1 MRLTEFSIRNH
12 QFTMVVFA
20 LLVMIGLSSFISIP
34 RTEDPYFPI
43 SAFRVIAIY
52 PGADPAEIEQQVAK
66 PIEDALNELDDMK
79 DLFSISL
86 DSVAFIPMEFQAH
99 VDVDAKYDEIVRQMT
114 ALRPKLPAGL
124 KSLEVFRVNPGL
136 VNIVQFALVS
146 ETASYGQLA
155 DAAEDLQDRLEK
167 VSGVRTVKTWAYPKR
182 EVRVTLDLNRVAQY
196 GLKIGD
202 ILNVLGSENTNIP
215 GGAVEEGNK
224 RFNIKTSGAYKSLD
238 EIRNTVIGGAGLRG
252 SLAGQTIRISDIA
265 DVAWDYE
272 SEDYTARLDGKR
284 AVFVSANQKDARN
297 IFKTRD
303 GIDEVQAEFAKTL
316 PPEIELVWPFDQ
328 SRNVEKRLSRLNAD
342 FLIAVVL
349 VLVTLIP
356 LGLRA
361 AGIVMVSI
369 PLSLVSG
376 LAALHFAG
384 FSLNQL
390 SIAGFVVALGLLV
403 DDSIVVIEN
412 IARVLRQGFDRTTA
426 ALMATRQITLA
437 VLGCTA
443 TLLFAFLPLL
453 MLPGNSGKFIRSL
466 PLSVVFTVLASL
478 FVALTIIPFLASR
491 FLPRTESEHGNA
503 ALQKLMGG
511 IDRVY
516 GPLLRKSLA
525 NPGKTVLFSMLL
537 FLASLALVPLIGFSL
552 FPKADTPQ
560 FLVQV
565 NLPDGSSLSATDKAV
580 RQAEK
585 ILSQH
590 EEVKHIVS
598 NVGRGNPQI
607 FYNVFQKEQA
617 ANYGEIFVQ
626 LHEYHGR
633 KTPILI
639 DRLRTELSQVSG
651 ANVLI
656 REFENGPPQEAP
668 IGIRVLGPD
677 LDTLRKLSLQIE
689 DVMEKNPGAQAVVNP
704 QRATRVD
711 LQLVINRE
719 KAGLLGVPSAEL
731 DQLVR
736 LAVAGRSVGEFTD
749 NRGENY
755 PIVVRGPM
763 QGRSTLD
770 ALNGFHVTS
779 LQGAQIPLSQLAELK
794 LSSSP
799 NVISHYQRERSVL
812 LTAVTRTGYNTAAVS
827 QSIMKELAALALPP
841 GYRIEEAGEAETR
854 KKSFEGFG
862 AAILITVFG
871 ILAILVLEFGSLKSS
886 LIVLMVIPLGVM
898 GGLLM
903 LFLSGYTLSFTAMVG
918 FIALIGIEIK
928 NSILLVDFTNQL
940 RNEGKGIDEAVEE
953 AGQVRFLPILL
964 TSATAIGGL
973 MPLAVQQSGL
983 YSPMAW
989 VIIGGLV
996 SSTLVGRFV
1005 TPVMYKLLPPDLHA
1019 QSHLPTDEPAAVK

>member
-20 LLVMIGLSSFISIP
+20 LLVLVGLFAFKTIP

-52 PGADPAEIEQQVAK
+52 PGADPGEMEQQVTK
-66 PIEDALNELDDMK
+66 PIEDAVNEIADVK
-79 DLFSISL
+79 DLFSVSQ
-86 DSVAFIPMEFQAH
+86 DSVAFIPMEFHAH
-99 VDVDAKYDEIVRQMT
+99 VDVDAKYDELVRQMD
-114 ALRPKLPAGL
+114 ALRPKLPAGV
-124 KSLEVFRVNPGL
+124 KSLEVYKVNPGL

-146 ETASYGQLA
+146 ETASYARMAQL
-155 DAAEDLQDRLEK
+155 AEDLQDRLERVK
-167 VSGVRTVKTWAYPKR
+167 GVRTVKTWAYPKR
-182 EVRVTLDLNRVAQY
+182 ELRITLDLNRMAQY
-196 GLKIGD
+196 GLRTKD
-202 ILNVLGSENTNIP
+202 VLSLVGGENANIP
-215 GGAVEEGNK
+215 GGSVEQGDK
-224 RFNIKTSGAYKSLD
+224 RFNVKTTGSYKSLD
-238 EIRNTVIGGAGLRG
+238 EVRNTVIGGAGLRG
-252 SLAGQTIRISDIA
+252 PVSGQTIRLS
-265 DVAWDYE
+265 DVAAVDWDYE
-272 SEDYTARLDGKR
+272 SEDYIGRIDGQR
-284 AVFVSANQKDARN
+284 AVFVSANQKDGRN
-297 IFKTRD
+297 IFETRD
-303 GIDEVQAEFAKTL
+303 GIEVVYEEFVKAL
-316 PPEIELVWPFDQ
+316 PSDVKAVWAFDQ
-328 SRNVEKRLSRLNAD
+328 SRNVDNRLSRLNAD

-369 PLSLVSG
+369 PLSLVCG

-412 IARVLRQGFDRTTA
+412 ISRVLRQGFDRTTA
-426 ALMATRQITLA
+426 ALMATRQISLA

-466 PLSVVFTVLASL
+466 PLSVAFTVLASL

-503 ALQKLMGG
+503 ALQRLMAT

-516 GPLLRKSLA
+516 TPLLRRSLA
-525 NPGKTVLFSMLL
+525 RPKTTVFVSMLL
-537 FLASLALVPLIGFSL
+537 FVGSLMLVPLIGFSL

-565 NLPDGSSLSATDKAV
+565 SLPDGSSLSKTDTTV
-580 RQAEK
+580 RDVEK
-585 ILSQH
+585 ILMQQA
-590 EEVKHIVS
+590 EVKHAIA
-598 NVGRGNPQI
+598 NIGRGNPQI
-607 FYNVFQKEQA
+607 FYNVFQKELA
-617 ANYGEIFVQ
+617 ANYGEVYVQ
-626 LHEYHGR
+626 LHTYDSA
-633 KTPILI
+633 KTPKFL
-639 DRLRTELSQVSG
+639 DRLRTEFATIAG
-651 ANVLI
+651 ANVVI
-656 REFENGPPQEAP
+656 KEFENGPPQDAP
-668 IGIRVLGPD
+668 IAFRVLGPD
-677 LDTLRKLSLQIE
+677 LDVLKDLSLQVE
-689 DVMEKNPGAQAVVNP
+689 SAMLRTVGTQNVVNP
-704 QRATRVD
+704 QRAARID
-711 LQLVINRE
+711 LQLDVNRE
-719 KAGLLGVPSAEL
+719 KAGMLGVPSAEL
-731 DQLVR
+731 DQVIR
-736 LAVAGRSVGEFTD
+736 LAIAGQQVGEFTD
-749 NRGENY
+749 SKGDNY
-755 PIVVRGPM
+755 PIVLRGPM

-770 ALNGFHVTS
+770 SLRGFHVTS
-779 LQGAQIPLSQLAELK
+779 LQGAQVPLAQLAQLQ

-799 NVISHYQRERSVL
+799 NQISHYQRERSVL
-812 LTAVTRTGYNTAAVS
+812 LTAQTATGFNTESVTR
-827 QSIMKELAALALPP
+827 QIERELNALTFPP
-841 GYRIEEAGEAETR
+841 GYRFMVAGEVETR
-854 KKSFEGFG
+854 KNSFEGFG
-862 AAILITVFG
+862 VAILVTVFG

-898 GGLLM
+898 GGMLM

-940 RNEGKGIDEAVEE
+940 RNEGKSIDAAVQE

-973 MPLAVQQSGL
+973 MPLALQNSGL

-989 VIIGGLV
+989 VIIGGLI
-996 SSTLVGRFV
+996 SSTLIGRFV
-1005 TPVMYKLLPPDLHA
+1005 TPVMYKLLPPDLRA
-1019 QSHLPTDEPAAVK
+1019 QNYLPNDAVVQ